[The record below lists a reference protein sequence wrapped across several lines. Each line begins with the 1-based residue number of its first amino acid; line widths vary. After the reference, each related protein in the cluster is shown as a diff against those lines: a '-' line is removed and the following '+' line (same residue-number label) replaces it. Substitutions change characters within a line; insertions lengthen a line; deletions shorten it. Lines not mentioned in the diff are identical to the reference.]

1 MLWGE
6 FTQPNL
12 VMNFH
17 QKNTF
22 NVVHMYNQLFD
33 FSRSSR
39 SSSSSRSSR
48 SSSSS
53 RSGRS
58 SSSGGRHYERLKE
71 TPLPTPTYKKN
82 PWNRRPPRGD
92 ESRRTGGGPGRTPM
106 PGDDTEEY
114 EEEAK
119 RLDR

>member
-1 MLWGE
+1 MA
-6 FTQPNL
+6 F
-12 VMNFH
+12 F
-17 QKNTF
+17 
-22 NVVHMYNQLFD
+22 
-33 FSRSSR
+33 
-39 SSSSSRSSR
+39 SSRSSR
-48 SSSSS
+48 SSRSDSSS
-53 RSGRS
+53 RSWRSGRS
-58 SSSGGRHYERLKE
+58 SSAGRSSSGRYERLKE